1 MIITEEKIPAAER
14 LKDLFAKS
22 QEMLSNGNASAVNV
36 AREPAMNAF
45 LRMGIPTFKTENYK
59 YTDLTNLFQ
68 NENFR
73 RALSPDKF
81 DVDLKEV
88 FSCDVPQFDTHLVIA
103 INGWFYESS
112 NQSDLPK
119 GVIIKSL
126 KKAITENSSL
136 VEKYY
141 GKLANAETDP
151 MTALNTAFAQ
161 DGIFIYIPDN
171 AVVSKP
177 IQIINLLR
185 SNDDLYS
192 TQRNLIIAGNNS
204 QAKVIFC
211 DHTLTPQTFI
221 SNNVTEVEIG
231 QDAVVDIY
239 TIQNHHNK
247 AANLSGM
254 FIRQGQNSQLVTN
267 VVSLHGGIIR
277 NNLGIQLNGEHAE
290 AKVCGLGLSDKNQH
304 VDNFTTIEHAK
315 PNCHSNQLYKNIL
328 DDSASGAFTGRIHV
342 APHAVKT
349 EAYQRNNNVL
359 LTNTAKMNS
368 KPQLVIDNDDVK
380 CTHGA
385 TVGRINE
392 EALFYLQARGIN
404 ESEARL
410 MLMFAFAHEV
420 LGEIKVEALRDRI
433 DRLVDKRLR
442 GEVSKC
448 HLCAM
453 DCIR

>member
-1 MIITEEKIPAAER
+1 MIVTGEKIPAAER
-14 LKDLFAKS
+14 LKDLFLRS
-22 QEMLSNGNASAVNV
+22 QEMLSNGNRSVVNI
-36 AREPAMNAF
+36 AREPALQAF
-45 LRMGIPTFKTENYK
+45 LRMGIPNYKTENYK

-73 RALSPDKF
+73 RALTPDLF

-88 FSCDVPQFDTHLVIA
+88 FSCDVPQFDTHLVTA
-103 INGWFYESS
+103 VNGWFLETA
-112 NQSDLPK
+112 DMAGLPK
-119 GVIIKSL
+119 GVIIKSF
-126 KKAITENSSL
+126 KKAVIENSNL

-141 GKLANAETDP
+141 GKLANAELDP
-151 MTALNTAFAQ
+151 ITALNTAFAQ
-161 DGIFIYIPDN
+161 DGVFIYIPDN
-171 AVVSKP
+171 VVVTRP

-185 SNDDLYS
+185 SNDDLYA
-192 TQRNLIIAGNNS
+192 TQRNLIIAGKNS
-204 QAKVIFC
+204 QVKVIFC

-221 SNNVTEVEIG
+221 SNNVTEAEIG
-231 QDAVVDIY
+231 EDAIVDIY

-247 AANLSGM
+247 AANLSGL

-267 VVSLHGGIIR
+267 VISLHGGIIR
-277 NNLGIQLNGEHAE
+277 NNLGIWLNGEHAE
-290 AKVCGLGLSDKNQH
+290 AKVCGLALSDKNQH

-315 PNCHSNQLYKNIL
+315 AHCHSNQLYKNIL
-328 DDSASGAFTGRIHV
+328 DDSATGAFTGRIHV

-392 EALFYLQARGIN
+392 EALFYLQARGIR

-420 LGEIKVEALRDRI
+420 LSEIKVDALRDRI

>member
-1 MIITEEKIPAAER
+1 MIITEEKIPATDR
-14 LKDLFAKS
+14 LKELFDKS
-22 QEMLSNGNASAVNV
+22 REILSDGDASVVNEV
-36 AREPAMNAF
+36 REPAMNAF
-45 LRMGIPTFKTENYK
+45 LRMGIPNFKTENYK
-59 YTDLTNLFQ
+59 YTDLTHLFQ
-68 NENFR
+68 TENFR
-73 RALSPDKF
+73 RAWTPDKF
-81 DVDLKEV
+81 DVNLKEV
-88 FSCDVPQFDTHLVIA
+88 FSCDVPQFDTYLAMV
-103 INGWFYESS
+103 INGWFDEMT
-112 NQSDLPK
+112 NHLDLPK
-119 GVIIKSL
+119 GVIIKSF
-126 KKAITENSSL
+126 KKAVKENRSL

-141 GKLANAETDP
+141 GKLAIAETDP
-151 MTALNTAFAQ
+151 MNALNTAFAQ

-171 AVVSKP
+171 VILPKP

-185 SNDDLYS
+185 SNDDLYA

-204 QAKVIFC
+204 QSKVIFC
-211 DHTLTPQTFI
+211 DHTLTPQTYI
-221 SNNVTEVEIG
+221 TNNVTEFEIG
-231 QDAVVDIY
+231 DNALVDIY

-247 AANLSGM
+247 AANLSGLY
-254 FIRQGQNSQLVTN
+254 IRQGQHSQLVTN

-277 NNLGIQLNGEHAE
+277 NNLGVLFNGEHAE
-290 AKVCGLGLSDKNQH
+290 AKICGLALSDKNQH
-304 VDNFTTIEHAK
+304 VDNFTVVEHAK

-328 DDSASGAFTGRIHV
+328 DDNASGAFTGRINV

-380 CTHGA
+380 CSHGA

-392 EALFYLQARGIN
+392 EALFYLQARGIP
-404 ESEARL
+404 EREARL
-410 MLMFAFAHEV
+410 MLMSAFAHEV
-420 LGEIKVEALRDRI
+420 LTEIKIETLRNRI